1 MFLKFPLGFLTI
13 VRPCFSQILTTFK
26 PQIQFVMKL
35 LHKTINLQTELL
47 EIRERQM
54 AENQIL
60 EKVCEILS
68 ENAVRRD
75 EIFKAIG
82 SGSGVSENHLEFD
95 LLETER
101 IFHLDQIR
109 KICIDYRLRF
119 LESKYF
125 KGGIPEEAITQIRIL
140 EDRHRT
146 NLGGFRIVAPTKT
159 FQLKN
164 FNDPLLLAPIGN
176 GYYYL
181 VHKWGNDLNSWRKIW
196 VWPFRNLLTFT
207 LLTIAISLLV
217 TWITPQ
223 TNLSKS
229 VPMAGTIIFL
239 FAFKSVFAVAVY
251 SFFILGKKFNCS
263 IWNSEYFND

>member
-1 MFLKFPLGFLTI
+1 MN
-13 VRPCFSQILTTFK
+13 
-26 PQIQFVMKL
+26 L
-35 LHKTINLQTELL
+35 LRKTINLHTELL
-47 EIRERQM
+47 EIRNKQL

-60 EKVCEILS
+60 ERVSEILN
-68 ENAVRRD
+68 ENAVRRA
-75 EIFKAIG
+75 EILKAIE
-82 SGSGVSENHLEFD
+82 SGDGVSENHLEFD
-95 LLETER
+95 LLETGR

-125 KGGIPEEAITQIRIL
+125 KGGIPEEAITQISML
-140 EDRHRT
+140 ENDHAT

-164 FNDPLLLAPIGN
+164 FNDPLLFAPIGN

-181 VHKWGNDLNSWRKIW
+181 VHKWGNDLDSWRKIW
-196 VWPFRNLLTFT
+196 VWPFRNLITFT
-207 LLTIAISLLV
+207 LLTIAISFLV
-217 TWITPQ
+217 TWVTPE

-239 FAFKSVFAVAVY
+239 FAFKSVFAVTMY
-251 SFFILGKKFNCS
+251 SFFMLGKKFNCS